1 MFRRSH
7 KCEWQELAYV
17 NKKEAEYY
25 KASLN
30 RVRELADKFEKEA
43 ATESLSY
50 NQAGN
55 RIIIA
60 MHRTNN
66 ETSN

>member
-17 NKKEAEYY
+17 NKKEAEFL
-25 KASLN
+25 KESLH
-30 RVRELADKFEKEA
+30 RVRELADKFEKEP

-60 MHRTNN
+60 MYRTGKN
-66 ETSN
+66 

>member
-7 KCEWQELAYV
+7 KCDWQELAYS
-17 NKKEAEYY
+17 NRKEADFY
-25 KASLN
+25 KASLS
-30 RVRELADKFEKEA
+30 RVRELADKFEKEPV
-43 ATESLSY
+43 TESLSY

-60 MHRTNN
+60 MYRTDKTNG
-66 ETSN
+66 